1 MSLFVAQNHQDFSSI
16 FKTRV
21 HREYDNINC
30 IINESKSEIIDKND
44 LENVHCFLLN
54 EFSHE

>member
-1 MSLFVAQNHQDFSSI
+1 MSFFVAQNHQDFFSI

-30 IINESKSEIIDKND
+30 IINESKSERIDKSD
-44 LENVHCFLLN
+44 LENVHCFLLS
-54 EFSHE
+54 ELSHE